1 MQIKVI
7 IRWIVVF
14 LLQMLLFNNLQFWGL
29 CQPQI
34 YVLCLLMMPIVFPR
48 WADMLIGF
56 AVGLMMDVLCNSIGV
71 HTAACVF
78 LMYLRQ
84 PLIASLVQEHERLT
98 GEISWLTV
106 SHDAFIKYVVTLVCL
121 HQMVVSMLTA
131 WGFQHFGLTFL
142 QMLISA
148 GLNIG
153 LILGYNFI
161 RKQ

>member
-7 IRWIVVF
+7 IQWIVVF
-14 LLQMLLFNNLQFWGL
+14 MLQILLFNNLQMWGL
-29 CQPQI
+29 CQPQV
-34 YVLCLLMMPIVFPR
+34 YVLCLLMMPIVLPR

-56 AVGLMMDVLCNSIGV
+56 AVGLLMDMLCNSIGV

-84 PLIASLVQEHERLT
+84 PLIALLVQEHERLT

-106 SHDAFIKYVVTLVCL
+106 SHDAFVKYVVILVSL
-121 HQMVVSMLTA
+121 HQAAVSILAA
-131 WGFQHFGLTFL
+131 WSFQHFWLTLL
-142 QMLISA
+142 QIIISA

-153 LILGYNFI
+153 LILGYNII
-161 RKQ
+161 RK